1 MTGSTFSTATLVSP
15 ALKNRAALQRVR
27 FAHSLATGQMTDSDE
42 DGVFEQTMR
51 SLDPEWRAGSQFWS
65 AFGPQEDAKRQNLT
79 RAIE

>member
-27 FAHSLATGQMTDSDE
+27 FAPSLATGQMTDSDE

-51 SLDPEWRAGSQFWS
+51 SLDPE
-65 AFGPQEDAKRQNLT
+65 
-79 RAIE
+79 